1 MSPGMVHGLLTDGT
15 KDSTNQ
21 KYPSYTS
28 SDYSSLELYF
38 TENSNQSLDYVHKAK
53 EHCRL
58 VDACRLMISLQMSE
72 PLATSDLEHLQLCSV
87 CKLWIVKLNV

>member
-21 KYPSYTS
+21 KNPSYTS

-53 EHCRL
+53 EH
-58 VDACRLMISLQMSE
+58 AGRLMH
-72 PLATSDLEHLQLCSV
+72 AG
-87 CKLWIVKLNV
+87 